1 MLAPGSDRATEVLA
15 HVAAR
20 TGLPMA
26 ANVVDVAA
34 GAGGDGP
41 LRLTRQRW
49 AGSLLEDAV
58 LDAPV
63 KLLSVAGARVRAG
76 GRDSDATATGH
87 RGGRAA
93 P

>member
-26 ANVVDVAA
+26 ANVVDVPA
-34 GAGGDGP
+34 GAAADRP

-49 AGSLLEDAV
+49 AGSLLEDA
-58 LDAPV
+58 L
-63 KLLSVAGARVRAG
+63 AGRPRQAALGGAARVRAEASAAG
-76 GRDSDATATGH
+76 A
-87 RGGRAA
+87 AA
-93 P
+93 PSIEAVPLP